1 MSWSALS
8 DHSQPSSDNTKVG
21 ETMTEYSFWIILITL
36 VLLAVLLDRKMK
48 RPALRTWLGFALIV
62 TSPTLLFGATRWV
75 TELQFD
81 SIPVLAFSYGIRLLV
96 TRNSYR
102 LQRNPPPHPL
112 LRAPTMNLAPNFPE
126 DPVMQQLLQLLHEE
140 IGLPK
145 HKTIRLQTS
154 LNFDLGCDGS
164 EAKQLMEALEQEF
177 ALDLGDYDTYRY
189 FNPPVFDVFL
199 KRRAKGRGEKVP
211 LTIGMLYLAIKTH
224 SWDTQTLENLS

>member
-1 MSWSALS
+1 MTICVQIVAFVALYLVLN
-8 DHSQPSSDNTKVG
+8 HQITTP
-21 ETMTEYSFWIILITL
+21 ILRKRFAITL
-36 VLLAVLLDRKMK
+36 LA
-48 RPALRTWLGFALIV
+48 TGV
-62 TSPTLLFGATRWV
+62 T
-75 TELQFD
+75 
-81 SIPVLAFSYGIRLLV
+81 LAFLLPYV
-96 TRNSYR
+96 AVILKMPLLPVFLFLIGLALFITRNKFR
-102 LQRNPPPHPL
+102 LKRDLPLHPL
-112 LRAPTMNLAPNFPE
+112 LRAPTMNLAPDFPE

-199 KRRAKGRGEKVP
+199 KRRAKGRGNTVP

>member
-1 MSWSALS
+1 MNEFRPWVTLIVLTVIAALL
-8 DHSQPSSDNTKVG
+8 NT
-21 ETMTEYSFWIILITL
+21 
-36 VLLAVLLDRKMK
+36 KMK
-48 RPALRTWLGFALIV
+48 RPALGKWLGPVLMAIGL
-62 TSPTLLFGATRWV
+62 TLLFGAITGL
-75 TELQFD
+75 TELQFV
-81 SIPVLAFSYGIRLLV
+81 SLTILAFITGLGLMVTQNKYHLIR
-96 TRNSYR
+96 N
-102 LQRNPPPHPL
+102 HPAHPT
-112 LRAPTMNLAPNFPE
+112 LRAPTMNLAPNLPE
-126 DPVMQQLLQLLHEE
+126 DPVMQQLLHLLHEE

-154 LNFDLGCDGS
+154 INFDLGCDRS

>member
-1 MSWSALS
+1 MTICVQIVAFVALYLVLN
-8 DHSQPSSDNTKVG
+8 HQITTP
-21 ETMTEYSFWIILITL
+21 ILRKRFSITL
-36 VLLAVLLDRKMK
+36 LA
-48 RPALRTWLGFALIV
+48 TGV
-62 TSPTLLFGATRWV
+62 T
-75 TELQFD
+75 
-81 SIPVLAFSYGIRLLV
+81 LAFLLPYV
-96 TRNSYR
+96 AVILKMPLLPVFLFLIGLALFITRNKFR
-102 LQRNPPPHPL
+102 LKRDLPLHPL
-112 LRAPTMNLAPNFPE
+112 LRAPTMNLAPDFPE

-199 KRRAKGRGEKVP
+199 KRRAKGRGNKVP

>member
-1 MSWSALS
+1 MNVYLQAMCFLGFYLVLHYQINDRTLRKRFALTFLTAGLLLTLLLPYVQVILRLPFLPVFLFLIGLALFITRNTHRS
-8 DHSQPSSDNTKVG
+8 QRDHS
-21 ETMTEYSFWIILITL
+21 
-36 VLLAVLLDRKMK
+36 
-48 RPALRTWLGFALIV
+48 
-62 TSPTLLFGATRWV
+62 
-75 TELQFD
+75 
-81 SIPVLAFSYGIRLLV
+81 
-96 TRNSYR
+96 
-102 LQRNPPPHPL
+102 PHPF

-126 DPVMQQLLQLLHEE
+126 DPVMRQLLQLLHEE

-145 HKTIRLQTS
+145 HKTLRLQTS

-211 LTIGMLYLAIKTH
+211 LTIGMLYLAIKTN

>member
-1 MSWSALS
+1 MVPYLQS
-8 DHSQPSSDNTKVG
+8 V
-21 ETMTEYSFWIILITL
+21 SFLIIYL
-36 VLLAVLLDRKMK
+36 VLHYQITDPMLRKHFAVTCLTTGLILTFLLPYVAVILRMPLLPVFVFLIGLA
-48 RPALRTWLGFALIV
+48 
-62 TSPTLLFGATRWV
+62 LF
-75 TELQFD
+75 
-81 SIPVLAFSYGIRLLV
+81 I
-96 TRNSYR
+96 TRNKYR
-102 LQRNPPPHPL
+102 FQRNQPLHPL

-140 IGLPK
+140 IGLPN
-145 HKTIRLQTS
+145 HKTVRLQTS

-199 KRRAKGRGEKVP
+199 KRRAKGHADKVP

>member
-1 MSWSALS
+1 MALYLQS
-8 DHSQPSSDNTKVG
+8 VVFFIF
-21 ETMTEYSFWIILITL
+21 YL
-36 VLLAVLLDRKMK
+36 VLHYQITDPVLRK
-48 RPALRTWLGFALIV
+48 RFAL
-62 TSPTLLFGATRWV
+62 TFLATGFTLTFLLPYVAVILRMPFLPVFVFLIGLALF
-75 TELQFD
+75 L
-81 SIPVLAFSYGIRLLV
+81 
-96 TRNSYR
+96 TRNQY
-102 LQRNPPPHPL
+102 QIHRNRSPHPL

-154 LNFDLGCDGS
+154 INFDLGCDGS

>member
-1 MSWSALS
+1 VNVYLQAMCFLGFYLVLHYQINDRTLRKRFALTFLTAGLLLTLLLPYVQVILRLPFLPVFLFLIGLALFITRNTHRS
-8 DHSQPSSDNTKVG
+8 QRDHS
-21 ETMTEYSFWIILITL
+21 
-36 VLLAVLLDRKMK
+36 
-48 RPALRTWLGFALIV
+48 
-62 TSPTLLFGATRWV
+62 
-75 TELQFD
+75 
-81 SIPVLAFSYGIRLLV
+81 
-96 TRNSYR
+96 
-102 LQRNPPPHPL
+102 PHPF

-126 DPVMQQLLQLLHEE
+126 DPVMRQLLQLLHEE

-145 HKTIRLQTS
+145 HKTLHLQTS

-211 LTIGMLYLAIKTH
+211 LTIGMLYLAIKTN

>member
-1 MSWSALS
+1 MNHSEWLYLQAALFFAL
-8 DHSQPSSDNTKVG
+8 HLLLYFK
-21 ETMTEYSFWIILITL
+21 ITVCTLRKRFAATFIVTGL
-36 VLLAVLLDRKMK
+36 VLLLWRPHVAILNIQLL
-48 RPALRTWLGFALIV
+48 PLALI
-62 TSPTLLFGATRWV
+62 LIGLALF
-75 TELQFD
+75 
-81 SIPVLAFSYGIRLLV
+81 I
-96 TRNSYR
+96 TRNKYR
-102 LQRNPPPHPL
+102 HRRIKPSQLL
-112 LRAPTMNLAPNFPE
+112 LRAPTMNLAPNLPE

-164 EAKQLMEALEQEF
+164 DAKQLMEALEQAF

-199 KRRAKGRGEKVP
+199 KRRSKGRGEKVP

>member
-1 MSWSALS
+1 MTICVQIVAFVALYLVLN
-8 DHSQPSSDNTKVG
+8 HQITTP
-21 ETMTEYSFWIILITL
+21 ILRKRFAITL
-36 VLLAVLLDRKMK
+36 LA
-48 RPALRTWLGFALIV
+48 TGV
-62 TSPTLLFGATRWV
+62 T
-75 TELQFD
+75 
-81 SIPVLAFSYGIRLLV
+81 LAFLLPYV
-96 TRNSYR
+96 AVILKMPLLSVFLFLIGLALFITRNKFR
-102 LQRNPPPHPL
+102 LKRDLPLHPL
-112 LRAPTMNLAPNFPE
+112 LRAPTMNLAPDFPE

-177 ALDLGDYDTYRY
+177 VLDLGDYDTYRY

-199 KRRAKGRGEKVP
+199 KRRAKGRGNKVP

>member
-1 MSWSALS
+1 MTHYIDWISLTLLIAVVALVV
-8 DHSQPSSDNTKVG
+8 TG
-21 ETMTEYSFWIILITL
+21 I
-36 VLLAVLLDRKMK
+36 AVLTGQNTY
-48 RPALRTWLGFALIV
+48 RP
-62 TSPTLLFGATRWV
+62 
-75 TELQFD
+75 
-81 SIPVLAFSYGIRLLV
+81 
-96 TRNSYR
+96 
-102 LQRNPPPHPL
+102 QRNRPPHPL
-112 LRAPTMNLAPNFPE
+112 LRAPTMNFAPDLPE

-164 EAKQLMEALEQEF
+164 EARQLMEALEQEF

>member
-1 MSWSALS
+1 MNHNQWLYLQTALFLAFYLLLYY
-8 DHSQPSSDNTKVG
+8 K
-21 ETMTEYSFWIILITL
+21 ITDCTLRRRFAVTFVVTGL
-36 VLLAVLLDRKMK
+36 VLLFWLPYVAIILSIQLL
-48 RPALRTWLGFALIV
+48 PLALFLIGLALFI
-62 TSPTLLFGATRWV
+62 
-75 TELQFD
+75 
-81 SIPVLAFSYGIRLLV
+81 
-96 TRNSYR
+96 TRNKFR
-102 LQRNPPPHPL
+102 LKRDRPPHPL

-126 DPVMQQLLQLLHEE
+126 DSVMQQLLQLLHEE

-154 LNFDLGCDGS
+154 INFDLGCDGS
-164 EAKQLMEALEQEF
+164 EAKQLMDALEQEF
-177 ALDLGDYDTYRY
+177 ALDLGDFDTYRY

>member
-1 MSWSALS
+1 MTICVHIVAFVALYLVLN
-8 DHSQPSSDNTKVG
+8 HQITTP
-21 ETMTEYSFWIILITL
+21 ILRKRFAITL
-36 VLLAVLLDRKMK
+36 LATGVTLAFLLPYLAVILKMPLL
-48 RPALRTWLGFALIV
+48 PVFLFLIGLALFI
-62 TSPTLLFGATRWV
+62 
-75 TELQFD
+75 
-81 SIPVLAFSYGIRLLV
+81 
-96 TRNSYR
+96 TRNKFR
-102 LQRNPPPHPL
+102 LKRDLPLHPL
-112 LRAPTMNLAPNFPE
+112 LRAPTMNLAPDFPE

-177 ALDLGDYDTYRY
+177 VLDLGDYDTYRY

-199 KRRAKGRGEKVP
+199 KRRAKGRGNKVP

>member
-1 MSWSALS
+1 MALYLQSAAFL
-8 DHSQPSSDNTKVG
+8 
-21 ETMTEYSFWIILITL
+21 MIYL
-36 VLLAVLLDRKMK
+36 VLHYQITDPMLRKHFAVTFLTTGLILTFLLPYVAVILRMPLLPVFVFLIGLA
-48 RPALRTWLGFALIV
+48 
-62 TSPTLLFGATRWV
+62 LF
-75 TELQFD
+75 
-81 SIPVLAFSYGIRLLV
+81 I
-96 TRNSYR
+96 TRNKYR
-102 LQRNPPPHPL
+102 LQHNQPPHPL

-199 KRRAKGRGEKVP
+199 KRRGKGHGDKVP

>member
-1 MSWSALS
+1 MVPYLQS
-8 DHSQPSSDNTKVG
+8 V
-21 ETMTEYSFWIILITL
+21 SFLIIYL
-36 VLLAVLLDRKMK
+36 VLHYQITDPMLRKHFAVTFLTTGLILTFLLPYVAVILRMPLLPVFVFLIGLA
-48 RPALRTWLGFALIV
+48 
-62 TSPTLLFGATRWV
+62 LF
-75 TELQFD
+75 
-81 SIPVLAFSYGIRLLV
+81 I
-96 TRNSYR
+96 TRNKYR
-102 LQRNPPPHPL
+102 FQRNQPLHPL

-199 KRRAKGRGEKVP
+199 KRRAKGHADKVP

>member
-1 MSWSALS
+1 MTICVQIVAFVALYLVLN
-8 DHSQPSSDNTKVG
+8 HQITTP
-21 ETMTEYSFWIILITL
+21 ILRRRFAITL
-36 VLLAVLLDRKMK
+36 LA
-48 RPALRTWLGFALIV
+48 TGV
-62 TSPTLLFGATRWV
+62 T
-75 TELQFD
+75 
-81 SIPVLAFSYGIRLLV
+81 LAFLLPYV
-96 TRNSYR
+96 AVILKMPLLSVFLFLIGLALFITRNKFR
-102 LQRNPPPHPL
+102 LKRDLPLHPL
-112 LRAPTMNLAPNFPE
+112 LRAPTMNLAPDFPE

-177 ALDLGDYDTYRY
+177 VLDLGDYDTYRY

-199 KRRAKGRGEKVP
+199 KRRAKGRGNKVP

>member
-1 MSWSALS
+1 MSEAMTICVQIVAFVALYLVLN
-8 DHSQPSSDNTKVG
+8 HQITTP
-21 ETMTEYSFWIILITL
+21 ILRKRFAITL
-36 VLLAVLLDRKMK
+36 LA
-48 RPALRTWLGFALIV
+48 TGV
-62 TSPTLLFGATRWV
+62 T
-75 TELQFD
+75 
-81 SIPVLAFSYGIRLLV
+81 LAFLLPYV
-96 TRNSYR
+96 AVILKMPLLPVFLFLIGLALFITRNKFR
-102 LQRNPPPHPL
+102 LKRDLPLHPL
-112 LRAPTMNLAPNFPE
+112 LRAPTMNLAPDFPE

-177 ALDLGDYDTYRY
+177 VLDLGDYDTYRY

-199 KRRAKGRGEKVP
+199 KRRAKGRGNKVP

>member
-1 MSWSALS
+1 MNHSEWLYLQAALFFAL
-8 DHSQPSSDNTKVG
+8 HLLLYFK
-21 ETMTEYSFWIILITL
+21 ITVCTLRKHFAATFIVTGL
-36 VLLAVLLDRKMK
+36 VLLLWRPHVATLLNIQLL
-48 RPALRTWLGFALIV
+48 PLALI
-62 TSPTLLFGATRWV
+62 LIGLALF
-75 TELQFD
+75 
-81 SIPVLAFSYGIRLLV
+81 I
-96 TRNSYR
+96 TRNKFR
-102 LQRNPPPHPL
+102 PRRNKPSQLL
-112 LRAPTMNLAPNFPE
+112 LRAPTMNLAPNLPE

-164 EAKQLMEALEQEF
+164 DAKQLMEALEQAF

-199 KRRAKGRGEKVP
+199 KRRSKGRGEKVP

>member
-1 MSWSALS
+1 MNFCLQLVCFLGFYLLL
-8 DHSQPSSDNTKVG
+8 HYQ
-21 ETMTEYSFWIILITL
+21 IT
-36 VLLAVLLDRKMK
+36 DRTLRK
-48 RPALRTWLGFALIV
+48 RFALIFIA
-62 TSPTLLFGATRWV
+62 TGLTLTFLLPYVAVILRMPLLPVFVFLIGLALF
-75 TELQFD
+75 
-81 SIPVLAFSYGIRLLV
+81 I
-96 TRNSYR
+96 TRNKYPLR
-102 LQRNPPPHPL
+102 RQRSPHPL

-154 LNFDLGCDGS
+154 INFDLGCDGS

-177 ALDLGDYDTYRY
+177 ALDLGDFDTYRY

-211 LTIGMLYLAIKTH
+211 LTLGMLYLAIKTQ